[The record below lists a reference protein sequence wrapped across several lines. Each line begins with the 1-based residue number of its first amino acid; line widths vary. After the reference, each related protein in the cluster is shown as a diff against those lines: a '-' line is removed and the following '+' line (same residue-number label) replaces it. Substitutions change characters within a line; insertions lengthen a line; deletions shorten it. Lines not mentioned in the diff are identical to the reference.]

1 MDEFKDKK
9 LEFEDKVVADQVAD
23 EILTVE
29 EDDGRGLFFLLLLFL
44 ICLIFLVSSLSFA
57 IFNTY
62 YNGDSTNVIDVGT
75 DIIVN
80 HVKKEEDKKRDTKN
94 DDNGS
99 SSTSEDKEKKPG
111 RKIEAGSILFSF
123 NEKSNNIY
131 MTDVYPTPDEVGKTL
146 TGDKEYFDFNISG
159 VFKNI
164 DSGKIVY
171 EISLIPIEGNTLD
184 SKDIRVYLT
193 EDGKDVSINN
203 NIVNNY
209 TDLPDSTYRSNGKVI
224 YRRSIS
230 KNNVSEYVF
239 RMWLSSKAKVSKV
252 SKQFGCKVAVDAYY
266 E

>member
-1 MDEFKDKK
+1 MNEYEDKK
-9 LEFEDKVVADQVAD
+9 LEFEDKIVADQVAD

-29 EDDGRGLFFLLLLFL
+29 EDDDKGLFFLLLLFL

-80 HVKKEEDKKRDTKN
+80 HVKKDEDKNKETKK
-94 DDNGS
+94 DDSGS
-99 SSTSEDKEKKPG
+99 SSTSKEKKKKPKK
-111 RKIEAGSILFSF
+111 KIETGSILFSF
-123 NEKSNNIY
+123 NEKTNNIY
-131 MTDVYPTPDEVGKTL
+131 MTNVYPTPDEVGKTL

-159 VFKNI
+159 FFKNI
-164 DSGKIVY
+164 KSGKIVY
-171 EISLIPIEGNTLD
+171 EISLIPIEGNTLNP
-184 SKDIRVYLT
+184 KDIRVYLT

-209 TDLPDSTYRSNGKVI
+209 TDLPNSTYRSNGKVI
-224 YRRSIS
+224 YRRTIS

-239 RMWLSSKAKVSKV
+239 RMWLSSKAKVSKA
-252 SKQFGCKVAVDAYY
+252 SKQFGCKIAVDAYY